1 MPKRTSR
8 YVIELRDA
16 KGTPIL
22 LTAADWT
29 DTERNVAM
37 RVIMRL
43 VGRTTDIPDLAKPT
57 PSPRKN

>member
-1 MPKRTSR
+1 MPRKRTGR

-37 RVIMRL
+37 S
-43 VGRTTDIPDLAKPT
+43 DY
-57 PSPRKN
+57 